1 MVPRRDQVRRG
12 IVREEIGDEGDARAG
27 SGRMSEN
34 LDARVKI
41 GDCLGEGA
49 MMMLVPAATRRRG

>member
-1 MVPRRDQVRRG
+1 
-12 IVREEIGDEGDARAG
+12 
-27 SGRMSEN
+27 MSEN

-49 MMMLVPAATRRRG
+49 MMMLVPAATRNCGVMT